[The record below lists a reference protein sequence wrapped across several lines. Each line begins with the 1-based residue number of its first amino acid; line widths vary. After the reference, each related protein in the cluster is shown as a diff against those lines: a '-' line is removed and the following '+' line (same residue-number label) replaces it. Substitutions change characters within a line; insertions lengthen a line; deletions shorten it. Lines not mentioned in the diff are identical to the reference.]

1 VIFILYRGQRQ
12 KPLNNACDAT
22 HGIIMIKLKRVIK
35 SAIQRHRDQLMVSID
50 HFYSTKN
57 LDGAPLTVTCRL
69 NKMVRL
75 RIRVDS

>member
-1 VIFILYRGQRQ
+1 
-12 KPLNNACDAT
+12 
-22 HGIIMIKLKRVIK
+22 MIKLKKAIK
-35 SAIQRHRDQLMVSID
+35 SAIQRHRDQLMFSID

-57 LDGAPLTVTCRL
+57 LDGAPLTV